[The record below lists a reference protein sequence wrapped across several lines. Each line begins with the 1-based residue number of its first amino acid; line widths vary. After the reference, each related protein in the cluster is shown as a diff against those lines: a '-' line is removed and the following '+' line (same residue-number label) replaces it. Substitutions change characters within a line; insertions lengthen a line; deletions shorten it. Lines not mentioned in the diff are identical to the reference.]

1 MYQHVPVP
9 ARPGSLPDH
18 DDWPWL
24 AGAFPGHCGTSLAT
38 SAGLCRGHRS
48 KAPAFGHRM
57 VKSPHVL
64 GDPSHL
70 QSSEIDLRPSYDIV
84 KS

>member
-1 MYQHVPVP
+1 M
-9 ARPGSLPDH
+9 GLLLLP
-18 DDWPWL
+18 L
-24 AGAFPGHCGTSLAT
+24 LVCVG
-38 SAGLCRGHRS
+38 GHRS

>member
-1 MYQHVPVP
+1 MYQCQRDQDLCQTTMIGLGWLVLFQVIV
-9 ARPGSLPDH
+9 GLLLLP
-18 DDWPWL
+18 L
-24 AGAFPGHCGTSLAT
+24 LVCVG
-38 SAGLCRGHRS
+38 GHRS